1 MLTPV
6 HGLATEPWGVRQTG
20 DPRDEENVG
29 PYDESNIWPL
39 LTGSVALAEYCTGFK
54 DAAYYH
60 LMGNLRC
67 YSGSTHGRVPE
78 VLRGNAYRSGGITA
92 FQCWS
97 ETGVT
102 GPVIRGMLGWGCNAI
117 DGTCTLAPQLPDH
130 WNSLKVRGLRMGR
143 DLIGFDMTSD
153 GDTVTFDFTSTGK
166 PKELTFTY
174 AGKTQ
179 ILTLYNNTKLV
190 INK

>member
-1 MLTPV
+1 MQWYSAENFTK
-6 HGLATEPWGVRQTG
+6 PWGVRQSG

-39 LTGSVALAEYCTGFK
+39 LTGSVSLAEYITGLKEPAF
-54 DAAYYH
+54 YH
-60 LMGNLRC
+60 LMGNLNC

-102 GPVIRGMLGWGCNAI
+102 GPVIRGMLGWTSNAL
-117 DGTCTLAPQLPDH
+117 DGTCTLTPQLPDQ
-130 WNSLKVRGLRMGR
+130 WDSLKVRGLRIGG
-143 DLIGFDMTSD
+143 DYVGFDMTTN
-153 GDTVTFDFTSTGK
+153 GDKVTFDFTSTGA
-166 PKELTFTY
+166 PKKLTFTY
-174 AGKTQ
+174 GGETQ
-179 ILTLYNNTKLV
+179 VVTIHKNTKL
-190 INK
+190 ILNK